1 MPRTIAV
8 TTLVGALTV
17 LMAGCDFES
26 KGSINPIDP
35 SAIPEGVSITP
46 VLLGTW
52 SSSAAVASGG
62 TSTSFPT
69 ASSCT
74 ELEWAITEQNGAT
87 YSGTF
92 RATCA
97 GGIVLDG
104 TATGT
109 LTGNV
114 LNISA
119 TGTASI
125 PGTASC
131 DFSVWG
137 TATLVD
143 DTIHLSYTGTSCLG
157 PIEGTE
163 VLAKS

>member
-1 MPRTIAV
+1 MRKTVTI
-8 TTLVGALTV
+8 TTLVGGLTILV
-17 LMAGCDFES
+17 AGCDFES
-26 KGSINPIDP
+26 RGGVNPIDP
-35 SAIPEGVSITP
+35 SAISESVSITP

-52 SSSAAVASGG
+52 SSSAAAASAGS
-62 TSTSFPT
+62 STSFPT

-97 GGIVLDG
+97 GGVVLDG

-114 LNISA
+114 MNISA

-131 DFSVWG
+131 SFSVSG
-137 TATLVD
+137 TATLVE

>member
-1 MPRTIAV
+1 MRKTVAITA
-8 TTLVGALTV
+8 LVGGLTILV
-17 LMAGCDFES
+17 AGCDFES
-26 KGSINPIDP
+26 RGGVKPIDP
-35 SAIPEGVSITP
+35 SAIAGNVSVTP

-52 SSSAAVASGG
+52 SSKTTAVSAGS
-62 TSTSFPT
+62 SSFPT

-74 ELEWAITEQNGAT
+74 QLKWTITEQTGAT
-87 YSGTF
+87 YTNTF

-97 GGIVLDG
+97 GRVVLDG

-125 PGTASC
+125 PVTASC
-131 DFSVWG
+131 SFSLTG

-143 DTIHLSYTGTSCLG
+143 DAIQVSYAGASCFG
-157 PIEGTE
+157 PIEGNE

>member
-1 MPRTIAV
+1 MRKTVAITAFVGGLTI
-8 TTLVGALTV
+8 LV
-17 LMAGCDFES
+17 AGCDFES
-26 KGSINPIDP
+26 RGGVNPIDP
-35 SAIPEGVSITP
+35 STIQESVSITP

-52 SSSAAVASGG
+52 SSSTTAVSGG
-62 TSTSFPT
+62 SSFPT

-87 YSGTF
+87 YTGTF
-92 RATCA
+92 TATCD

-114 LNISA
+114 LNVSA
-119 TGTASI
+119 MGTASI

-131 DFSVWG
+131 SFSLTG

-143 DTIHLSYTGTSCLG
+143 DAIHISYTGSSCLG